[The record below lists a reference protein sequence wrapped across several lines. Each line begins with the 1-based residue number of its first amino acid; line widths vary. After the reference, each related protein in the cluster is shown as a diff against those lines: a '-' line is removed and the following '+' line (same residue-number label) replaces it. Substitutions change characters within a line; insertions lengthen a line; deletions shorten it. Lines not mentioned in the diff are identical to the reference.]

1 MPLAHL
7 DCRPFAAFCQGHHA
21 HACSIPVDELPS
33 RMHELPKTSEPLTV
47 YANADALQ
55 AACAFLTSKGY
66 QVAQAIEWTL
76 PLAAS
81 LQAADLWQNGA
92 QSQRLWQPAPLI
104 ARFVTEFMPAYQ
116 IQPGQGLDIGCGAGR
131 DMVYLAMHGWQMT
144 GIDYIPGALQ
154 RAQQLASSQH
164 VTVTTLQR
172 DLETGQ
178 DPFSEFADGQFALI
192 TVARYL
198 HRPLFPWLQRLLK
211 PGGIVQTPMKNL
223 TPTPLLDRRGA
234 KKHDSFSPSPV
245 KERGPGGEVLSE
257 GCAQLQPGG
266 ILIYQTF
273 MQGAEQFGSPR
284 NPNFLLKPGELAQV
298 FAHTD
303 ILLDT
308 VETLDD
314 GRPVSAFICR
324 QVAGCP

>member
-1 MPLAHL
+1 MDEVSMARV
-7 DCRPFAAFCQGHHA
+7 DCRAFVEFCQGHHA
-21 HACSIPVDELPS
+21 HACSIPVEELS
-33 RMHELPKTSEPLTV
+33 ARMHELPKTSEPLIV
-47 YANADALQ
+47 YANGAALQ
-55 AACAFLTSKGY
+55 QASAFLTSKGY

-81 LQAADLWQNGA
+81 LQAAGLWQSGA
-92 QSQRLWQPAPLI
+92 QSQRLWQPAPLM
-104 ARFVTEFMPAYQ
+104 ARFVREFMPTHQ

-131 DMVYLAMHGWQMT
+131 DMVYLAMHGWEMT

-164 VTVTTLQR
+164 VTVTTLQL

-178 DPFSEFADGQFALI
+178 DPFGAFADGQFALI
-192 TVARYL
+192 TLARYL
-198 HRPLFPWLQRLLK
+198 HRPLFPWLKRLLK
-211 PGGIVQTPMKNL
+211 
-223 TPTPLLDRRGA
+223 
-234 KKHDSFSPSPV
+234 
-245 KERGPGGEVLSE
+245 
-257 GCAQLQPGG
+257 PGG

-273 MQGAEQFGSPR
+273 MQGSEQFGSPR
-284 NPNFLLKPGELAQV
+284 NPNFLLKPGELAEV
-298 FAHTD
+298 FAHTE

-324 QVAGCP
+324 QVADCL

>member
-47 YANADALQ
+47 YANADTLQ
-55 AACAFLTSKGY
+55 TANAFLTSKGY
-66 QVAQAIEWTL
+66 QVVQAIEWTL

-81 LQAADLWQNGA
+81 LQAAGLWQNGA

-198 HRPLFPWLQRLLK
+198 HRPLFPWLRRLLK
-211 PGGIVQTPMKNL
+211 
-223 TPTPLLDRRGA
+223 
-234 KKHDSFSPSPV
+234 
-245 KERGPGGEVLSE
+245 
-257 GCAQLQPGG
+257 PGG

-273 MQGAEQFGSPR
+273 LQGSEQFGSPR